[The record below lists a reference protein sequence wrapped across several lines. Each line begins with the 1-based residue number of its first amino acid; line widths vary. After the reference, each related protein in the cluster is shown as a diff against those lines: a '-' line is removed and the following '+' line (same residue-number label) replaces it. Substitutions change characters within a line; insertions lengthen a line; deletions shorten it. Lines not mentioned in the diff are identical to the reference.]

1 MNQFFALLDIGG
13 TDIKSCVG
21 DAQELNLGKI
31 LRTATP
37 PNISKQDNHYEISP
51 NKILQEVVKHINH
64 LESVSLKINGL
75 LISGQMGSWILTDE
89 KNRPLTNVVSWQ
101 DNRVLDLGLENM
113 DNMRKQF
120 GDRRLIET
128 GNELRPGLP
137 IFGIQTI
144 LKDWDQDQS
153 LRIHSLISWVASQIC
168 KEYSFSVHI
177 TDAASTGAF
186 NLKSK
191 NWEKEFIESESTV
204 IAWPLV
210 SDTVSKIGFSKNLNC
225 EVFTS
230 VGDQQAS
237 LHGAGLSLSNIVVNI
252 GTGGQVAAIRNL
264 DLTTTLQT
272 RPYFF
277 GKFIQTR
284 THLPGGRAISNYVRN
299 LYPEIPLEKG
309 FNKFEYESETYNT
322 SHLISPVLEGNNLF
336 EKNLNSQEI
345 PGAIAN
351 GISAIY
357 RSAINELSQDVD
369 SEIVFA
375 GGIGQKMQSLQK
387 RIHVNNKFKVAPAQE
402 TTLQGLI
409 LLAQDFVN

>member
-21 DAQELNLGKI
+21 DAQELKLGKI

-37 PNISKQDNHYEISP
+37 SNVSKRNNHYEISP
-51 NKILQEVVKHINH
+51 SKILQEVVKHVFH
-64 LESVSLKINGL
+64 LESAPLKINGL

-89 KNRPLTNVVSWQ
+89 KNRPLTNVISWQ
-101 DNRVLDLGLENM
+101 DNRVLDSGQENM
-113 DNMRKQF
+113 ENMRKDF
-120 GDRRLIET
+120 GDRRLNET

-137 IFGIQTI
+137 IFGMRTI
-144 LKDWDQDQS
+144 LKDWDQSQS
-153 LRIHSLISWVASQIC
+153 VRIHSLISWIASQIC

-191 NWEKEFIESESTV
+191 KWENEFIESNATA
-204 IAWPLV
+204 IDWPPV
-210 SDTVSKIGFSKNLNC
+210 SDTLSKIGFNENLNC

-237 LHGAGLSLSNIVVNI
+237 LHGAGLSPNNIVVNI

-264 DLTTTLQT
+264 DLTTKLQT

-284 THLPGGRAISNYVRN
+284 THLPAGRAISNYVRN
-299 LYPEIPLEKG
+299 LYPGIPLEKG
-309 FNKFEYESETYNT
+309 FNKFEYESETFNT
-322 SHLISPVLEGNNLF
+322 NHFISPVLEGNNLF
-336 EKNLNSQEI
+336 EKHLNRQEI

-351 GISAIY
+351 GISAVY
-357 RSAINELSQDVD
+357 RSAINELNQDAN

-387 RIHVNNKFKVAPAQE
+387 RIYANNKFKIASAQE
-402 TTLQGLI
+402 TTLQGLM
-409 LLAQDFVN
+409 LLTQDFVN

>member
-13 TDIKSCVG
+13 TDIKSCVC
-21 DAQELNLGKI
+21 DAQELKLGKI

-37 PNISKQDNHYEISP
+37 SNISKQNNHYEISP
-51 NKILQEVVKHINH
+51 SKILQEVVKHVNH
-64 LESVSLKINGL
+64 LESEPLRINGL

-101 DNRVLDLGLENM
+101 DNRVLDLGQENM
-113 DNMRKQF
+113 ENIRKEF

-128 GNELRPGLP
+128 GNELRLGLP
-137 IFGIQTI
+137 IFGIRTI
-144 LKDWDQDQS
+144 LKNWDQSQS
-153 LRIHSLISWVASQIC
+153 VRIHSLISWIASQIC
-168 KEYSFSVHI
+168 REYSFSVHI

-186 NLKSK
+186 NLKSN
-191 NWEKEFIESESTV
+191 NWEKEFIENEATV
-204 IAWPLV
+204 IEWPTV
-210 SDTVSKIGFSKNLNC
+210 SDNLSKIGFCENLNC

-237 LHGAGLSLSNIVVNI
+237 LHGAGLAANNIVVNI

-264 DLTTTLQT
+264 DLTTKLQT

-284 THLPGGRAISNYVRN
+284 THLPAGRAISNYVRN
-299 LYPEIPLEKG
+299 LYPEISLEKG
-309 FNKFEYESETYNT
+309 FNKFEHESETFNT
-322 SHLISPVLEGNNLF
+322 GHFISPVLEGNNLF
-336 EKNLNSQEI
+336 EKNLNPQEI
-345 PGAIAN
+345 PAAIAN
-351 GISAIY
+351 GISAVY
-357 RSAINELSQDVD
+357 RSSINELNQDAD

-387 RIHVNNKFKVAPAQE
+387 RICVNNKFKIAPAEE
-402 TTLQGLI
+402 TTLQGLM

>member
-1 MNQFFALLDIGG
+1 MNQSFALLDIGG

-21 DAQELNLGKI
+21 DTQELKLGKI

-37 PNISKQDNHYEISP
+37 PNISKQNNHYEISP
-51 NKILQEVVKHINH
+51 SKILQEVVKHVNH
-64 LESVSLKINGL
+64 LESAPLRINGL

-89 KNRPLTNVVSWQ
+89 KNKPLTNVISWQ
-101 DNRVLDLGLENM
+101 DNRVLDLGQENVE
-113 DNMRKQF
+113 NIRKEF

-128 GNELRPGLP
+128 GNELRSGLP
-137 IFGIQTI
+137 IFGIRTI
-144 LKDWDQDQS
+144 LKNWDQSQS
-153 LRIHSLISWVASQIC
+153 VRIHSLISWIASQIC
-168 KEYSFSVHI
+168 KEYSFSAHI

-191 NWEKEFIESESTV
+191 NWEKEFIESEAT
-204 IAWPLV
+204 IIEWPPV
-210 SDTVSKIGFSKNLNC
+210 SDGLSKIGFSENLNC

-237 LHGAGLSLSNIVVNI
+237 LHGAGLSPNNIVVNI

-264 DLTTTLQT
+264 DLTTKLQT

-284 THLPGGRAISNYVRN
+284 THLPAGRAISNYVRN
-299 LYPEIPLEKG
+299 LYPKISLEKG
-309 FNKFEYESETYNT
+309 FNKFEYESETFNT
-322 SHLISPVLEGNNLF
+322 SHFISPVLQGNNLF
-336 EKNLNSQEI
+336 EKNLNPQEI
-345 PGAIAN
+345 PAAIAN
-351 GISAIY
+351 GIAAVY
-357 RSAINELSQDVD
+357 RSAINELNQDTD
-369 SEIVFA
+369 SEIIFA

-387 RIHVNNKFKVAPAQE
+387 RIYVNNKFKIASAEE
-402 TTLQGLI
+402 TTLQGLM